1 MIESKIKN
9 EIQWEIKIRRGKN
22 PIRLF
27 HYDENFKFIKKYES
41 CNEFRKEYFPND
53 IGTRPLFPKG
63 SKRTKYK
70 YQKLPDG
77 TYIST
82 YRIGRE
88 KIIHLERIINS
99 PFCFTKSTNSKM
111 IGIYNLLDEEI
122 AVVKDIHIASLL
134 TGKLTS
140 SIYLSLNNENRIQC
154 HEIYFKYK

>member
-122 AVVKDIHIASLL
+122 AVVKDIHVASLL

-140 SIYLSLNNENRIQC
+140 SIYQSLNNENRTQC

>member
-27 HYDENFKFIKKYES
+27 HYDENLKFIKKYES

-53 IGTRPLFPKG
+53 IGIRPLFPKG

-70 YQKLPDG
+70 YQKLHDG

-88 KIIHLERIINS
+88 KIKYFERIINS
-99 PFCFTKSTNSKM
+99 PFCFNKSPNSKM

-122 AVVKDIHIASLL
+122 AVVKGIHIASLL
-134 TGKLTS
+134 TGK
-140 SIYLSLNNENRIQC
+140 SISTIFASVNNENRTQC